1 MRDIDVVSARDPD
14 AWMRVLE
21 SCAPYDFY
29 HLPTYHAAAEE
40 AGDGSALL
48 FAYQQNDH
56 AIALPLLVRPIE
68 DGATGLKDAT
78 SVYGYA
84 GPICSRAEIPAS
96 VAVHFRDALQQRL
109 REMGVVSV
117 FSRLHPFHTRPA
129 LLEGLGECP
138 VVGSTVSIDLTLPV
152 EEQRAKIRRSHKE
165 GINRLR
171 RMGMTCVRD
180 EAGAHLG
187 DFIRLYHETMQRVGA
202 ASSYFFPTEYF
213 DRLRAALGDR
223 LHCFVCKLEGRVLC
237 AGLFVACHGIVQYHL
252 GATAGEAL
260 KLAPMKLLVD
270 DVRVWATAQGHRI
283 FHLGGGVSSKP
294 DDSLFFFKH
303 GFTDRVHDFRVWR
316 WTLEPD
322 TYDRLTREQSQRN
335 DKHGLVVTSPGYFP
349 AYRSPTVARVATPAA
364 STPLESAPVA
374 AGGGEP

>member
-21 SCAPYDFY
+21 RCAPYDFY
-29 HLPTYHAAAEE
+29 HLPTYHAASGE
-40 AGDGSALL
+40 AGDGSGHL
-48 FAYQQNDH
+48 FAFQQNDH
-56 AIALPLLVRPIE
+56 AIALPLLVRPLD
-68 DGATGLKDAT
+68 DGAAGLRDAT

-84 GPICSRAEIPAS
+84 GPICSQAEIPEP
-96 VAVHFRDALQQRL
+96 VAADFRAALRQCL

-138 VVGSTVSIDLTLPV
+138 VIGRTVSIDLTLPV

-165 GINRLR
+165 GSNRLR
-171 RMGMTCVRD
+171 RMGMTCFRD
-180 EAGAHLG
+180 EAGVHFG

-223 LHCFVCKLEGRVLC
+223 LHCFVCTLEGRVVC
-237 AGLFVACHGIVQYHL
+237 AGLFVVCHGIVQYHL

-260 KLAPMKLLVD
+260 KLAPMKLLID
-270 DVRVWATAQGHRI
+270 EVRVWGAAQGQRI
-283 FHLGGGVSSKP
+283 LHLGGGVSSKS
-294 DDSLFFFKH
+294 DDSLFFFKQ
-303 GFTDRVHDFRVWR
+303 GFSDRVHDFRVWR
-316 WTLEPD
+316 WILEPE
-322 TYDRLTREQSQRN
+322 TYDRLTREKAQWN
-335 DKHGLVVTSPGYFP
+335 DEHGLEATAPSFFP
-349 AYRSPTVARVATPAA
+349 AYRSPTVARVAPPPA
-364 STPLESAPVA
+364 SVVESVPVA
-374 AGGGEP
+374 AAGGEP